1 MLIDMVN
8 LEQAES
14 LIKELQVAIKEL
26 QKENNDLKIKL
37 LELQL
42 ELDLSSNK
50 IYDCWYDS
58 RFWES
63 SQPR

>member
-50 IYDCWYDS
+50 IYDC
-58 RFWES
+58 
-63 SQPR
+63 

>member
-14 LIKELQVAIKEL
+14 LIKELQVTIKEL

-58 RFWES
+58 GFWES
-63 SQPR
+63 SQSR